1 MDDHEIIR
9 RAQAGDK
16 HAFGTLFDLYYP
28 TVYHY
33 LNERMGGAPEAE
45 DLCQEVFLTVL
56 SAIDEYPAGG
66 MLRFEDWLLR
76 VARRLAHE
84 YQQRRQAERRP
95 AHPRR
100 SRPGGTHRLNPQ
112 ALALLPDLQRRI
124 VSYRFQS
131 GLSARQT
138 AAVLGVETA
147 FVRRAERAALE
158 TWIAHAPPCED
169 DAGPFSFDD

>member
-16 HAFGTLFDLYYP
+16 HAFGALFDLYYP

-45 DLCQEVFLTVL
+45 DLCQEVFLTAL
-56 SAIDEYPAGG
+56 SAIAEYPADGR
-66 MLRFEDWLLR
+66 LRFDEWLLR
-76 VARRLAHE
+76 VAQRLARE
-84 YQQRRQAERRP
+84 YQQRRQAERRTAP
-95 AHPRR
+95 PRR
-100 SRPGGTHRLNPQ
+100 RLARSHSLNPH

-124 VSYRFQS
+124 VSYRFQT

-138 AAVLGVETA
+138 AAALGVETA

-158 TWIAHAPPCED
+158 TWIAHAPPCD
-169 DAGPFSFDD
+169 DDPEPFPFDG